1 MSARTEAY
9 PAVVRGAS
17 RCFFI
22 LFLGGVVQPAI
33 SLLWSP
39 LGYVWL
45 LVVALAAFVTA
56 AVVATPTGTSVD
68 GWRRAPVAA
77 VAGYVLIIPLVIT
90 AAGSLP
96 PLQGVLTT
104 STAVLVGSV
113 VGLART
119 HYFASHPT
127 VRTMRQRPA
136 SDA

>member
-17 RCFFI
+17 RSFFI
-22 LFLGGVVQPAI
+22 LLVGGLVHPAI
-33 SLLWSP
+33 SVLWQP

-45 LVVALAAFVTA
+45 LGVALVAFAVA
-56 AVVATPTGTSVD
+56 AVVATPEGTPVD

-77 VAGYVLIIPLVIT
+77 VAGYALIVPLVIT
-90 AAGSLP
+90 GAGELP
-96 PLQGVLTT
+96 AMQAVLTAA
-104 STAVLVGSV
+104 TAVLIGAV

-127 VRTMRQRPA
+127 VRTMPHRPA
-136 SDA
+136 SDV